1 MATKQ
6 DVDIN
11 LEIRFGSNM
20 TKTKLKCKEPNESI
34 AQLGVKNN
42 PSADFTD
49 NVNNR
54 FKTSKLVT
62 TCLKEALLSSKN
74 AF

>member
-6 DVDIN
+6 DVDIDF
-11 LEIRFGSNM
+11 EIRFGNNM
-20 TKTKLKCKEPNESI
+20 SDTRLKRKEPNESI

-49 NVNNR
+49 NVNDR
-54 FKTSKLVT
+54 LKTSKAVT
-62 TCLKEALLSSKN
+62 TRLKQASLSSKN